1 MNSKALILYGLSLVC
16 LIIALMF
23 FIRSLDWKSLVILVF
38 GVAAVL
44 LLRQGITE
52 SKKNSGPK
60 K

>member
-1 MNSKALILYGLSLVC
+1 
-16 LIIALMF
+16 MF

-38 GVAAVL
+38 GVAAAL